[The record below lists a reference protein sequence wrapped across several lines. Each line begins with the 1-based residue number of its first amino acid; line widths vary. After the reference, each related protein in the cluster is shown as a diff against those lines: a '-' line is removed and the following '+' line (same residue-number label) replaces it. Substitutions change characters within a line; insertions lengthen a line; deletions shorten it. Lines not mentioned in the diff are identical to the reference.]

1 MMELNRNN
9 EPKYVTGRHYSH
21 GALMRMSKGDLVDLL
36 EIAQHNYEVV
46 NYRLST
52 LTNNLERLDKALLE
66 TCEELHTLQRRK
78 MEGASVEDE

>member
-1 MMELNRNN
+1 MELNRNN

-21 GALMRMSKGDLVDLL
+21 STLMRMSKGDLVELL

-52 LTNNLERLDKALLE
+52 LTDHLEQLDKVLLKS
-66 TCEELHTLQRRK
+66 CEELHVLKQRK
-78 MEGASVEDE
+78 IEGTPVEDK